1 MKLKIQRIYAPA
13 DTGAA
18 LRVLVDRL
26 WPRGLSKTAARVD
39 LWAKDLAP
47 SKELRQWFA
56 HEEEKWPQ
64 FKARYF
70 AELDGRAEAVD
81 HLLAQ
86 IEPHG
91 AVLLYASKE
100 PRYNNAQALKEYLE
114 TRAGRGRPGP

>member
-1 MKLKIQRIYAPA
+1 MKLRIQRIYDPD

-26 WPRGLSKTAARVD
+26 WPRGLSKTEARVD

-47 SKELRQWFA
+47 SRELRQWFA

-70 AELDGRAEAVD
+70 AELDGRAEAVQQV
-81 HLLAQ
+81 LAQ
-86 IEPHG
+86 LRSHG

-114 TRAGRGRPGP
+114 GRAARR

>member
-1 MKLKIQRIYAPA
+1 MKLKTQRIYDLA
-13 DTGAA
+13 DTGVA

-26 WPRGLSKTAARVD
+26 WPRGLSKAEARVD

-47 SKELRQWFA
+47 SNELRRWFA

-70 AELDGRAEAVD
+70 AELDARAEAVD

-86 IEPHG
+86 LKSHG
-91 AVLLYASKE
+91 AVLLYAAKE
-100 PRYNNAQALKEYLE
+100 PRYNNAQALKEYLQG
-114 TRAGRGRPGP
+114 RAGHR